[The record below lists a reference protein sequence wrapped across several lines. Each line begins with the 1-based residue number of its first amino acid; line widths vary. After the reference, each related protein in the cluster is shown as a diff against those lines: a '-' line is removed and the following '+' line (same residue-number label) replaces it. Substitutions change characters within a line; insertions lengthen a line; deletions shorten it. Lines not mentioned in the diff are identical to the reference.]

1 MKNLSHRKKIALI
14 VTSVLM
20 VRFFLVPH
28 ILSLSKKYDLTLI
41 LKNDHPEILKDMN
54 LPVRVIEIPIER
66 KISLYRD
73 FLALLRLVF
82 CLKKERFDLVH
93 TITPK
98 AGLLGTIA
106 SWIVRC
112 PKRIHTF
119 QGEVWATKKGL
130 YRILL
135 KELDRLVAVLTTNI
149 IVVSKTERD
158 LLIKECVISPEKST
172 VLANGSISGVDLDRF
187 KFNKEVR
194 YDLRLQLGIEDTQIV
209 FLYIGRLNM
218 DKGVSELFIAFNSL
232 IEQADNVKLLVVGVD
247 EDDFYTKK
255 VLNKFPNLNGYVK
268 SVSYTETPENYMS
281 ASDILVLPSH
291 REGFGMVVIESAAV
305 GIPSIGSDI
314 YGIQDAIVDKLTG
327 LLFEVGNASALCK
340 SMKLLLQNHSMRLQ
354 MGENAYQRVVKL
366 FNQNDVI
373 AETLKYYDALLSD

>member
-93 TITPK
+93 TINPK

-218 DKGVSELFIAFNSL
+218 DKGVSELFSAFNSL

-247 EDDFYTKK
+247 EDDFYTKR

-327 LLFEVGNASALCK
+327 LLFEVGNASALCE
-340 SMKLLLQNHSMRLQ
+340 SMKLLLQNHSVRLQ